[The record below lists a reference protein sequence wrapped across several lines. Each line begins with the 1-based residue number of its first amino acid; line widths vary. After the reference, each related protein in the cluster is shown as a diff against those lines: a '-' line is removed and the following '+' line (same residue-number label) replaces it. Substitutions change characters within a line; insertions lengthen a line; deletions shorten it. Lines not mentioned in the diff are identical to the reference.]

1 MKDISKFAMKSFILR
16 LLILAAL
23 CLPTIT
29 YAEDLLS
36 VYRQAVTAS
45 PILGKAKAQLQAEE
59 ASGSVTRAALY
70 PKVNANAGVSHY
82 HTDMS
87 GFPALTID
95 KSYNAANYSVTL
107 TQPIISGQDWAA
119 VRASESRVSAA
130 ESAVRAVEQDLILR
144 VSEAYF
150 GVLRALANE
159 RVAAGQKDLLKKILD
174 EAETFLRVGTGDIVS
189 VREARARFDGAES
202 DLINAKNV
210 VRIAEHALIRLTHGP
225 VGVLL
230 DDLGD
235 ISPQGPAPDEVA
247 PWIKMAVETQ
257 PLLFQ
262 AQKQLQVSLDQVEI
276 ARRARWP
283 HLNLDAGYG
292 YAKGQLLPEMKR
304 TDLWAGLALVLP
316 IYEGGGISAG
326 IREAEALVSAS
337 RYSMEDIQDQ
347 VRFDT
352 ESSFLTLKDSVAQLR
367 AAAQAEESARISIE
381 ATKKG
386 YEVGTHSIID
396 LLDSVQNYTN
406 MRRNNFIAVYNHV
419 LARIKLKKAVGVV
432 SIKDVEDVNAL
443 LRPRRVENEDDGRE
457 EKR

>member
-1 MKDISKFAMKSFILR
+1 MKSFILF
-16 LLILAAL
+16 LLILAVS
-23 CLPTIT
+23 CLPAIAS
-29 YAEDLLS
+29 AEDLLL
-36 VYRQAVTAS
+36 VYRQAVTSS
-45 PILGKAKAQLQAEE
+45 PVLGKAKAQLQAEQ
-59 ASGSVTRAALY
+59 ASSSVTRAALY

-82 HTDMS
+82 HTDMR

-95 KSYNAANYSVTL
+95 ESYNAANYSVTL
-107 TQPIISGQDWAA
+107 TQPIVSGQDWAA
-119 VRASESRVSAA
+119 VRASESRVSSA
-130 ESAVRAVEQDLILR
+130 ESAVLAVEQDLIHR

-150 GVLRALANE
+150 GVLRARANE
-159 RVAAGQKDLLKKILD
+159 RVVAGQKDLLKKILD
-174 EAETFLRVGTGDIVS
+174 EAEAFLRVGTGDIVS

-202 DLINAKNV
+202 DLITAQNA
-210 VRIAEHALIRLTHGP
+210 VRIAEQTLMRLTHGP
-225 VGVLL
+225 VGVL
-230 DDLGD
+230 DDLGK
-235 ISPQGPAPDEVA
+235 ISPQGPVPDEVA
-247 PWIKMAVETQ
+247 PWTKMAVETQ
-257 PLLFQ
+257 PLLLQ
-262 AQKQLQVSLDQVEI
+262 AQKQLQVSLDQIEI

-283 HLNLDAGYG
+283 HVNLDAGYG

-326 IREAEALVSAS
+326 IREAEALASAS

-352 ESSFLTLKDSVAQLR
+352 ESSFLTLKDSVAQLA
-367 AAAQAEESARISIE
+367 AAAQAEESARISME

-396 LLDSVQNYTN
+396 VLDSVQNYTN

-432 SIKDVEDVNAL
+432 SIKDVDDINAL
-443 LRPRRVENEDDGRE
+443 LRPRHVENEDDGRE